1 MKLVLNFL
9 KVFCLIVLSLICNVI
24 PMILLQYQ
32 NKLSLAAKWGTGLAY
47 IVFVVLVIY
56 FLWKAHK
63 KYEPVEV
70 ASQKM
75 TAKDFSIAL
84 LFFLAARVVA
94 IVGTLINQA
103 LSGQQT
109 TANDA
114 ALQGLTAFFKNGF
127 FLYTILYVLLV
138 GIVGPIIEEL
148 VYRAFPDHL
157 LFKHSHKIAAGV
169 VTTAIFA
176 FPHAT
181 TIPEFILY
189 ATIGAILYLAY
200 ARRGNIKD
208 SMMVHVLN
216 NLPSAIYFLFISL

>member
-1 MKLVLNFL
+1 MTKEYYNNSGENIMKLVLNFL

-63 KYEPVEV
+63 KYELVEV

-75 TAKDFSIAL
+75 TAKDFGIAL

-103 LSGQQT
+103 LSGQET

-114 ALQGLTAFFKNGF
+114 AFARSDGFLQNGF
-127 FLYTILYVLLV
+127 FLYTIL
-138 GIVGPIIEEL
+138 
-148 VYRAFPDHL
+148 
-157 LFKHSHKIAAGV
+157 
-169 VTTAIFA
+169 
-176 FPHAT
+176 
-181 TIPEFILY
+181 
-189 ATIGAILYLAY
+189 
-200 ARRGNIKD
+200 
-208 SMMVHVLN
+208 
-216 NLPSAIYFLFISL
+216 

>member
-1 MKLVLNFL
+1 
-9 KVFCLIVLSLICNVI
+9 
-24 PMILLQYQ
+24 MILLQYQ
-32 NKLSLAAKWGTGLAY
+32 NMLSLAAKWGAGLAY

-75 TAKDFSIAL
+75 TAKDFGIAL

-114 ALQGLTAFFKNGF
+114 ALQGLTAF
-127 FLYTILYVLLV
+127 L
-138 GIVGPIIEEL
+138 
-148 VYRAFPDHL
+148 
-157 LFKHSHKIAAGV
+157 HS
-169 VTTAIFA
+169 
-176 FPHAT
+176 
-181 TIPEFILY
+181 
-189 ATIGAILYLAY
+189 
-200 ARRGNIKD
+200 R
-208 SMMVHVLN
+208 
-216 NLPSAIYFLFISL
+216 